1 MKSIKS
7 ILCFCLILSLNSVY
21 SQEDQKMN
29 NFINDLMG
37 KMTIEEK
44 IGQLNL
50 VTAGEATTGSVVSTD
65 VESKIKDGNI
75 GGIFSMT
82 SRQESEKLRN

>member
-1 MKSIKS
+1 MNQFAMNLIKN
-7 ILCFCLILSLNSVY
+7 ILCCGLILSSNLLFA
-21 SQEDQKMN
+21 QQDQKMDA
-29 NFINDLMG
+29 FIDGLMS

-65 VESKIKDGNI
+65 VESKIKATKLEI
-75 GGIFSMT
+75 SV
-82 SRQESEKLRN
+82 ESSV